1 MVSFLALLFFNMTIT
16 IYSACVPKLDIFA
29 HVNDL
34 GDECKEEKIA
44 LAILCRILPKKMQE
58 KASLF
63 VYEECQV

>member
-1 MVSFLALLFFNMTIT
+1 M
-16 IYSACVPKLDIFA
+16 CKFA
-29 HVNDL
+29 HVNYL

-44 LAILCRILPKKMQE
+44 LAILCKILPKKMQE